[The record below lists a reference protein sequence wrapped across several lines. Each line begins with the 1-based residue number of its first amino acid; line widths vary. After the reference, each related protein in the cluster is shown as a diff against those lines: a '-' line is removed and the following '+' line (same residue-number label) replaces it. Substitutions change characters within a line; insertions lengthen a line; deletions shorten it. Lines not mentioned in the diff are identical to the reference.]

1 MPPKRDPRGKQ
12 ASVTPKDP
20 EEMGESS
27 GEADGEVVPT
37 ADLQTTLIP
46 GFSNEQVNGL
56 MTMISAMMDARWK
69 HALDI
74 LINNVSNPIL
84 SPQSRLHTT
93 LSHLLGQLRSSQR
106 GQIKDGDRRTLVIS
120 MVLVMQICMPL
131 RIVWQVLQG
140 SKGIN

>member
-56 MTMISAMMDARWK
+56 MTMISAMMDARLEARFG
-69 HALDI
+69 HLDQQRQQ
-74 LINNVSNPIL
+74 SNPI
-84 SPQSRLHTT
+84 PTIETRHHTQSSTRPTT
-93 LSHLLGQLRSSQR
+93 E
-106 GQIKDGDRRTLVIS
+106 
-120 MVLVMQICMPL
+120 
-131 RIVWQVLQG
+131 
-140 SKGIN
+140 